1 MSENDIPTVNEVVNQ
16 VGDYMPNLL
25 AGLIVFALGLIVAW
39 LGAKLVVRL
48 LIISRIDR
56 VMVRLGWGQAVDKG
70 DVRHSLF
77 AFLGT
82 LTGGILFLIFL
93 DNATVI
99 WRLTVLSDML
109 ERFVVLIPRLVA
121 SSIIMLVGWGIAAG
135 VSKSVRRS
143 LYQEEFERARLVGR
157 IVFSSIIVVTAAIA
171 LVQLEIAVGIV
182 TGAFFIAFGAIALS
196 FVLAFGLGSKSAVEM
211 MWKKKLGDLEVNAP
225 RSPGP
230 LETEAAPEEGPVEK
244 DGK

>member
-1 MSENDIPTVNEVVNQ
+1 MSEKDIPSVNDVVDQ
-16 VGDYMPNLL
+16 IGDYMPNLL
-25 AGLIVFALGLIVAW
+25 AGLIVFVLGLVVAW

-48 LIISRIDR
+48 LILSRIDR

-82 LTGGILFLIFL
+82 LTGGVIFLIFL

-99 WRLTVLSDML
+99 WRLTVLSEML

-121 SSIIMLVGWGIAAG
+121 SSIIMLVGWGIAAAA
-135 VSKSVRRS
+135 SKSVRRS

-157 IVFSSIIVVTAAIA
+157 IVFSSIIVVTSAIA
-171 LVQLEIAVGIV
+171 LVQLDIAVGIV
-182 TGAFFIAFGAIALS
+182 TGAFFIAFGTIALTV
-196 FVLAFGLGSKSAVEM
+196 VLAFGLGSKSAVEV
-211 MWKKKLGDLEVNAP
+211 MWKRRLRELDAEHEEEP
-225 RSPGP
+225 TD
-230 LETEAAPEEGPVEK
+230 EEPEK
-244 DGK
+244 